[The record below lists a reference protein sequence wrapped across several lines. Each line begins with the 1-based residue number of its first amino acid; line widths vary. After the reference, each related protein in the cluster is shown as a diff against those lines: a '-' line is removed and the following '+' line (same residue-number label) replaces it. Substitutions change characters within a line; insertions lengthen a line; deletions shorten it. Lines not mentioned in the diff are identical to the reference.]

1 MVSIEIIGNLGA
13 DARVV
18 DANGAR
24 FVSFNLADNR
34 KVNGSEQTQWYGCN
48 INRDCTNLLPY
59 LKKGQCVFVRG
70 VPRYRIFDSSQHHCK
85 MVAVDI
91 FVNEIQLVGGS
102 QENKTET
109 NPTQENP
116 EDDVKPF

>member
-18 DANGAR
+18 ESNGSR

-34 KVNGSEQTQWYGCN
+34 KVNGTEQTQWYGCN
-48 INRDCTNLLPY
+48 INRDCTNLMPY

-70 VPRYRIFDSSQHHCK
+70 VPRFRIFDSSLHHCK
-85 MVAVDI
+85 MVAVDV

-102 QENKTET
+102 PESTTE
-109 NPTQENP
+109 PQAEQENP
-116 EDDVKPF
+116 EDDVKVF